1 MGRCAAAGLRLNA
14 YRAATPGAV
23 TATTLF
29 HDEDLKYVNE
39 NRNMVLA
46 IVLSALV
53 LLGWSLLSEQ
63 FFPTA
68 APQSQTVEDGKTKPA
83 QPASSAGVPASA
95 GPAPTA
101 AGPQALR
108 SRATVLGETPR
119 VRFRTAAIS
128 GSINL
133 KGARIDDL
141 VMLRHRLSID
151 PNSPPVPLLS
161 PQGARAA
168 SFVGFGWTAN
178 GIATPGADT
187 VWQSSAPALAP
198 GKPVTLSWTN
208 PTGQRF
214 EIVVTLDDGY
224 LFTVLQRVA
233 NGAAQPVTVQ
243 PYGFASR
250 AGRSADVSSWTTH
263 VGPMSVRDGQ
273 ADYEVDWSTIRE
285 AGAGG
290 KNFAPATGWIG
301 FTDKYWLTA
310 LAPKGQ
316 TTSAFHHSPNG
327 AYQANTAAAPVT
339 IAAGQAATT
348 ETRLFSGAKEK
359 AALDAYEASGFPR
372 LSKAID
378 WGWFEWFMR
387 PIFDLLNWL
396 FKLFGNFG
404 VAIICLTLIVRLI
417 LFPVAQ
423 KQFKSF
429 GAMRKVQ
436 PKLKA
441 LQDKY
446 KDDKPRLQQEMMKL
460 YKDEKINPAA
470 GCLPILL
477 QIPIFYALYKVL
489 LVAVEMRHQ
498 PFALWIKDLSAP
510 DPMTPLNLF
519 GFLAFTPPQIIAIGV
534 LPILL
539 GITMWVQFKLNPAQP
554 DPVQQQVFSIMPWV
568 MMFIMA
574 PFAAGL
580 MVYWITNNVLSIA
593 QQWWL
598 YKKYNLHLS
607 DTHPVTT

>member
-1 MGRCAAAGLRLNA
+1 
-14 YRAATPGAV
+14 
-23 TATTLF
+23 
-29 HDEDLKYVNE
+29 VNE

-53 LLGWSLLSEQ
+53 LLGWSLLSDR

-68 APQSQTVEDGKTKPA
+68 APQSQKVEDGKTVATPKP
-83 QPASSAGVPASA
+83 QPTEA
-95 GPAPTA
+95 APV
-101 AGPQALR
+101 QLR
-108 SRATVLGETPR
+108 SRARVISETPR
-119 VRFRTAAIS
+119 VRFSNDAIS
-128 GSINL
+128 GTLNL

-141 VMLRHRLSID
+141 VLLRHRITFEPD
-151 PNSPPVPLLS
+151 SPPVPLLS
-161 PQGARAA
+161 PKGARAS

-178 GIATPGADT
+178 GIATPGPDT
-187 VWQSSAPALAP
+187 VWQASSPTLAP
-198 GKPVTLSWTN
+198 DQPVTLSWAN

-214 EIVVTLDDGY
+214 ELIIALDENY
-224 LFTVLQRVA
+224 MFTVNQRVV
-233 NGAAQPVTVQ
+233 NGAATPVTVQ

-250 AGRSADVSSWTTH
+250 AGRSVDVSSWTTH
-263 VGPMSVRDGQ
+263 VGPISVRDEK
-273 ADYEVDWSTIRE
+273 ADYEVDWSTVRE
-285 AGAGG
+285 AGPNGQNFSPAAG
-290 KNFAPATGWIG
+290 WLG

-316 TTSAFHHSPNG
+316 MTGAFLHSPNG
-327 AYQANTAAAPVT
+327 AYQANAVGQAIT
-339 IAAGQAATT
+339 IAPGQAAAT
-348 ETRLFSGAKEK
+348 ETRVFSGAKEK
-359 AALDAYEASGFPR
+359 TVLDAYEEAGFTR

-396 FKLFGNFG
+396 FKLVGNFG
-404 VAIICLTLIVRLI
+404 VAIICLTLIVRL
-417 LFPVAQ
+417 LMFPIAQ
-423 KQFKSF
+423 KQFASF

-441 LQDKY
+441 LQEKF

-498 PFALWIKDLSAP
+498 PFALWIRDLSAP
-510 DPMTPLNLF
+510 DPMTPINLF
-519 GFLAFTPPQIIAIGV
+519 GYLDFTPPAIIAIGI

-554 DPVQQQVFSIMPWV
+554 DPVQQQIFSIMPWI

-598 YKKYNLHLS
+598 YRKYNLHYS
-607 DTHPVTT
+607 DTHPATT